1 MTGRRPPSLLAAPP
15 GVRPGKRRIG
25 LLGGSFNP
33 AHAGHLYI
41 SREAL
46 KRLRLDEVWW
56 LVSPQNPLK
65 PAAGMASLEKRLARA
80 HAVARD
86 RRIRVLDIETRLHT
100 RYTIDT
106 LESLQFLFP
115 QARFVWLMGA
125 DNVAAFARWRRWA
138 DILKA
143 VPVAIF
149 DRPRYSVSGAM
160 AKVTQRF
167 RHARIADHQASR
179 LADLP
184 PPAWTF
190 VHCPRHPLS
199 ATEIRT
205 RDAGWINPG

>member
-1 MTGRRPPSLLAAPP
+1 MRGRPHPSILAAPP

-25 LLGGSFNP
+25 ILGGSFNP
-33 AHAGHLYI
+33 AHAGHLHI
-41 SREAL
+41 SREAI

-80 HAVARD
+80 RDAAQD
-86 RRIRVLDIETRLHT
+86 RRIRVLDIEARLGA

-106 LESLQFLFP
+106 LESLQSLFP

-125 DNVAAFARWRRWA
+125 DNLASFARWRRWP

-149 DRPRYSVSGAM
+149 DRPRYSISGPL
-160 AKVTQRF
+160 AKVGQRF
-167 RHARIADHQASR
+167 RHARIAEHLASR

-199 ATEIRT
+199 ATELRA
-205 RDAGWINPG
+205 REREWLNQG